1 MSWLFSF
8 CIDPCLLIAL
18 IPIKIYPDADLQK
31 KQITLENK
39 AKSGIYRWTNKENG
53 NFYVGSSTNLG
64 RRFRNYFDKSCL
76 KRELKKGNS
85 IINNSLLKNDYSN
98 FSLEILEYCEPS
110 NCLEREQYYIDLLKP
125 KYNLSLTARAP
136 MTGRN
141 HSELTKIKISVAQ
154 TGEGNSFYGKIHNEE
169 TLKKWSE
176 DRKGCPRPEGSGRPS
191 QKIEVF
197 DLTTDI
203 KTTYDSISDAARA
216 LGEKISGI
224 SMYLNRNTDN
234 PFKGRYI
241 IKKIHI

>member
-1 MSWLFSF
+1 
-8 CIDPCLLIAL
+8 
-18 IPIKIYPDADLQK
+18 
-31 KQITLENK
+31 
-39 AKSGIYRWTNKENG
+39 
-53 NFYVGSSTNLG
+53 
-64 RRFRNYFDKSCL
+64 
-76 KRELKKGNS
+76 LKKGNS
-85 IINNSLLKNDYSN
+85 IIYNSLLKNDYSN

-169 TLKKWSE
+169 TLKKMGE

-224 SMYLNRNTDN
+224 SMYLKRNTDKS
-234 PFKGRYI
+234 FKGRYI
-241 IKKIHI
+241 IKKIHIGVTTTSAF